1 MKRNQIPHSAIEK
14 KFAVV
19 MKSESFPKFKMVY
32 VVNDTWEGGAVN
44 KAYALAKKD
53 CRKYV
58 EQNFSKEWQKFQHF
72 LYCQSLTYKGF
83 ADVRKIRNLRVRKF
97 TD

>member
-44 KAYALAKKD
+44 KAYALAKKA

-58 EQNFSKEWQKFQHF
+58 EQNFSKEWQKFQQF

-83 ADVRKIRNLRVRKF
+83 CEKVKKQRVREV
-97 TD
+97 